1 MSKTFTSWGALKA
14 ALQQELTAAM
24 TETIDKSF
32 QDAHT
37 NIDEF
42 YASAEGRYHRI
53 GQLGE
58 SPESEVFGG
67 GDSVTGIV
75 RLDTGYRYN
84 PAGRDT
90 QTIYGYAESGGL
102 RGNGGFWAKTK
113 EDVQNNIT
121 EIFSKHFK

>member
-1 MSKTFTSWGALKA
+1 MSKTFTSFGVLKA

-32 QDAHT
+32 QDTHT

-42 YASAEGRYHRI
+42 YASPEGRYHRI

-58 SPESEVFGG
+58 SPESEVLGG

-84 PAGRDT
+84 PSGRDT

-102 RGNGGFWAKTK
+102 LGNGGFWAKTK
-113 EDVQNNIT
+113 EDVKKNID
-121 EIFSKHFK
+121 ESFGKRFK

>member
-1 MSKTFTSWGALKA
+1 MSKTFTSFGALKT
-14 ALQQELTAAM
+14 ALQQELVTAM
-24 TETIDKSF
+24 NETIDKSF

-37 NIDEF
+37 NIDGF
-42 YASAEGRYHRI
+42 YASPEGRYHRI

-58 SPESEVFGG
+58 SPESEVYGG

-84 PAGRDT
+84 PSGRDT

-113 EDVQNNIT
+113 EGVKNNTT
-121 EIFSKHFK
+121 EIFGKHFN